1 MKPKIIAVT
10 GCTASG
16 KSSLAMELAR
26 KYSCEI
32 VCMDSMQVYIGMDIG
47 TAKPTKADQKAVP
60 HHMLDVV
67 SPTDAYAVA
76 DYVKGAEAVFAE
88 IWHRGKTP
96 MLVGGTG
103 LYLKALLH
111 GMTLGVEKSDPEVR
125 ARYESISA
133 QPDGRERLHAMLEAC
148 DPATAAKLHPNDLRR
163 VIRALEVYELTGTP
177 LSQQKREE
185 PERPYDIL
193 PFVLTMQREKLQKR
207 IALRVEEMFRLGL
220 AEEVEGLLEAGVP
233 VDAQSMQAI
242 GYKELIPVIRHGLPE
257 NVAKEQIILGTK
269 HYAKRQETF
278 FKGEKSLI
286 PIDAEE
292 KPLQTCEKQIQTFL
306 NA

>member
-1 MKPKIIAVT
+1 MKPKIIAIT

-16 KSSLAMELAR
+16 KSSLAMELASMHR
-26 KYSCEI
+26 CEI
-32 VCMDSMQVYIGMDIG
+32 VCMDSMQVYTGMDIG
-47 TAKPTKADQKAVP
+47 TAKPTKADQNAVP

-76 DYVKGAEAVFAE
+76 DYVKGAEEAFAE
-88 IWHRGKTP
+88 IRQRGNTP

-125 ARYESISA
+125 ARYEAIA
-133 QPDGRERLHAMLEAC
+133 ALPDGREQLHAMLEKC
-148 DPATAAKLHPNDLRR
+148 DPPTAAKLHPNDLRR

-185 PERPYDIL
+185 PERPYHIL
-193 PFVLTMQREKLQKR
+193 PLVLTMPREKLQKR
-207 IALRVEEMFRLGL
+207 IALRVEEMFR
-220 AEEVEGLLEAGVP
+220 EGLVAEVKKLLDSGVP
-233 VDAQSMQAI
+233 ADAQSMQAI
-242 GYKELIPVIRHGLPE
+242 GYKELIPVIRHGLSE

-269 HYAKRQETF
+269 HYAKRQETL

-286 PIDAEE
+286 SIDAENQ
-292 KPLQTCEKQIQTFL
+292 PLQAADEHIRAFL

>member
-1 MKPKIIAVT
+1 MKPKIIAIT

-16 KSSLAMELAR
+16 KSSLAMELAA
-26 KYSCEI
+26 KHDCEI
-32 VCMDSMQVYIGMDIG
+32 VCMDSMQVYTGMDIG
-47 TAKPTKADQKAVP
+47 TAKPTKADQQAVP
-60 HHMLDVV
+60 HHMLDVI
-67 SPTDAYAVA
+67 SPKESYAVA

-88 IWHRGKTP
+88 VWQRGHTP

-125 ARYESISA
+125 ARYEAIAA
-133 QPDGRERLHAMLEAC
+133 QPDGREQLHTLLENC
-148 DPATAAKLHPNDLRR
+148 DPDSAAKLHPNDLRR
-163 VIRALEVYELTGTP
+163 VIRALEVFELTGTP
-177 LSQQKREE
+177 LSRQKREE

-193 PFVLTMQREKLQKR
+193 PLVLTMPREKLQKR
-207 IALRVEEMFRLGL
+207 IALRVGQMFDEDLV
-220 AEEVEGLLEAGVP
+220 AEVKSLLESGVP

-242 GYKELIPVIRHGLPE
+242 GYKELIPVILHGLPE
-257 NVAKEQIILGTK
+257 SVAREQIILGTK

-286 PIDAEE
+286 AIEAENQPLHTAEE
-292 KPLQTCEKQIQTFL
+292 QIRAFL
-306 NA
+306 KA